1 MVQCLTGWFAPAVGG
16 CSPKSV
22 TGSLLYLDFFTIHA
36 SDRFPTIRHVTVEP
50 ETVSAVDSNL
60 LFTEGDAMQAIPGF
74 ELQAELHQGNASL
87 VYRGVRKHDGLPVI
101 VKIHRNEFPTVSE
114 IARFEHEYKVASPLL
129 LRHGVRVLDFLRIG
143 HSCALVYQDDGCFS
157 LRRLTAGRP
166 MVVDEWLGVAIRAA
180 SALAELQAN
189 RLVHGDINPNNILMH
204 PETGEIK
211 LTDFELINQTGD
223 PDASLSLGTLAYIAP
238 EQTGRVKA
246 RPDHR
251 SDLYALGATLFELAT
266 GQQPFPKLDDA
277 GLIHAHLAV
286 VPPSVSS
293 LRPDLPPVIDAV
305 IQRLLAKSP
314 ADRYQTATGLRADLV
329 ALHRQLRSGEPLEMA
344 LGQRDFAAGLK
355 LSSRLYGRNQQI
367 NALSLGLRKAQEHGG
382 LQWLSLRGPPGIGKS
397 SLLDQLEDVA
407 GDRVV
412 CRGRCVFGGLN
423 PYAALVDAFDCLVQR
438 WMSLPQEV
446 LSPLRARLAAELGN
460 NAGVLLPLVPGLEQ
474 LLGSLPQ
481 PATLEANAEQT
492 RLDLATRAFLGFA
505 MREQAPLVL
514 AVDDLQWADTA
525 TLSFI
530 EMLVRAQLGPCLLV
544 TSERD
549 ESSSRLRHWYQR
561 FDSPQYQ
568 PEQIELELLSEQDL
582 AELINDV
589 LALPSEI
596 RDGLVRL
603 LREKTLGN
611 PFFVRQVLAQWA
623 DSCYLHVDANG
634 QWQADL
640 ERIARLEVADNVLD
654 LLVARIR
661 SLPEAQRQVLRV
673 AACAGNRFES
683 KQLAAVLDRDDLPD
697 ILIQLADQGLLR
709 AHQSA
714 GRLEYAFVHDRVR
727 EAGLAE
733 LEPGE
738 RARWH
743 LAIAQTLQTEPH
755 SNVFAVVA
763 QYNQGQSAID
773 SDEERAS
780 VARLNAQAAQLA
792 RDQAAFDMAL
802 EFAEHAFELWPRAA
816 GQREP
821 QFSLK
826 LQVLLADS
834 LASCARLNEATVAFE
849 QALVMTDDPVTQAG
863 VIERLVDALQS
874 QGNPARACKEAERA
888 LALLGVELGL
898 DDARWVSAEQARLHE
913 ELVRPET
920 LSSIDDL
927 PEAEEEAA
935 RISRLYGKT
944 IIAVYFSNPSLLGY
958 MTARAVEHVL
968 ATGLTPEAGETFAWW
983 SMVLCMQGKYRQG
996 EAYARLPRAIHQRF
1010 GNDYYGG
1017 SGRMLAAGMALCWT
1031 RTYDEVYV
1039 EAGEA
1044 ADLLHQSGN
1053 LQFASYCLIVQH
1065 ISTVIEA
1072 SSLESMRQSCERW
1085 GNYCKKHV
1093 PLELRQARIRDYCIR
1108 RLMGRATEQLD
1119 CEALVAECE
1128 AESNLTDV
1136 CESLTE
1142 MARAAWI
1149 EEDFERALDYC
1160 ERAEPAFQAGAAGS
1174 LLLNYGHAVI
1184 YAICLARVS
1193 RTQPGE
1199 QAQTMRDKAR
1209 EVAQRVFQVTELAP
1223 GNFLAYDR
1231 LVASELHLMHDELA
1245 SAMAQCMLAI
1255 GHAQQH
1261 QQTLLQ
1267 AQAMRCL
1274 VMLFRQAGL
1283 DLAASIAREA
1293 SQLFQQAGCLSMV
1306 SHDRT
1311 VSSQHSSPL
1320 HSNASSNANLES
1332 VDLASI
1338 IKANEAITSE
1348 IDYDRLLLRLV
1359 QLTVENTGAQNGV
1372 LVMEPEAPRV
1382 IACNH
1387 HGRIDEPL
1395 QRSQRCPEQIL
1406 SYVLRTR
1413 LPVILEDGSR
1423 RNIYRDDRYFHS
1435 KEVRSVMAVPILRK
1449 DEVLGAVY
1457 LENNAVAGA
1466 FDRHRLQMIQH
1477 LLGGAAIALEN
1488 AILYQQQKQY
1498 AEELEARVR
1507 QRTLQLEQANSVLT
1521 RLAELDGLTQISNR
1535 RAFDKYAR
1543 LWLDAGHSLSL
1554 VLCDVDDFKAYND
1567 HHGHMAGD
1575 DVLRKVAKALDS
1587 VDLFGKGLVARYGGE
1602 EFAVLLYDLD
1612 GESVAGI
1619 ARACHQQ
1626 VLGLGLEH
1634 VAARACDRVSVS
1646 VGVATEKRR
1655 LDELISS
1662 ADRALYTA
1670 KAAGRNRVVLSA
1682 QLSKDES
1689 R

>member
-1 MVQCLTGWFAPAVGG
+1 
-16 CSPKSV
+16 
-22 TGSLLYLDFFTIHA
+22 
-36 SDRFPTIRHVTVEP
+36 
-50 ETVSAVDSNL
+50 
-60 LFTEGDAMQAIPGF
+60 MQAIPGF
-74 ELQAELHQGNASL
+74 ELRAELHQGNGSL
-87 VYRGVRKHDGLPVI
+87 VYRAVRKHDGQPVI
-101 VKIHRNEFPTVSE
+101 VKIHRNEFPTASE

-129 LRHGVRVLDFLRIG
+129 LRHGVQVLELLRIG
-143 HSCALVYQDDGCFS
+143 HSCALVYEDDGCFS
-157 LRRLTAGRP
+157 LRRLTGGRP
-166 MVVDEWLGVAIRAA
+166 MVLDELLGVATRVA

-211 LTDFELINQTGD
+211 LTDFELVNLASD
-223 PDASLSLGTLAYIAP
+223 PQASLSLGTLAYIAP

-266 GQQPFPKLDDA
+266 GKQPFPGLDDA

-286 VPPSVSS
+286 VPPSLTS

-305 IQRLLAKSP
+305 VQRLLAKSP
-314 ADRYQTATGLRADLV
+314 PDRYQTATGLRADLV

-355 LSSRLYGRNQQI
+355 LSSRLYGRQEAI
-367 NALSLGLRKAQEHGG
+367 DALSAGLRRARENTG
-382 LQWLSLRGPPGIGKS
+382 LDWLSLSGPPGIGKS
-397 SLLDQLEDVA
+397 SLLDQLDQVA
-407 GDRVV
+407 QERAV
-412 CRGRCVFGGLN
+412 CRGRCIAGGLK
-423 PYAALVDAFDCLVQR
+423 PYAALVDALDCLIQR
-438 WMSLPQEV
+438 WMSLPEDALNELRTQ
-446 LSPLRARLAAELGN
+446 LSAELGN
-460 NAGVLLPLVPGLEQ
+460 NAGVLLPLLPGLEQ
-474 LLGSLPQ
+474 LLGSLPE
-481 PATLEANAEQT
+481 PASLDANAEQT
-492 RLDLATRAFLGFA
+492 RLDLVTRAFLDFA
-505 MREQAPLVL
+505 MGEQSPLVL
-514 AVDDLQWADTA
+514 VIDDLQWADTA
-525 TLSFI
+525 TLHFL
-530 EMLVRAQLGPCLLV
+530 EMLITGQLGPCLLV

-549 ESSSRLRHWYQR
+549 ESSSLLKRWYQR
-561 FDSPQYQ
+561 FDQLQLQPQRL
-568 PEQIELELLSEQDL
+568 ELELLAEQDL
-582 AELINDV
+582 AEMIDDV
-589 LALPSEI
+589 LALPADR
-596 RDGLVRL
+596 RDELVKL

-623 DSCYLHVDANG
+623 DSGYLHVDANG

-640 ERIARLEVADNVLD
+640 ERIARLDVADNVLD

-661 SLPEAQRQVLRV
+661 SLPEGLRHVLRA
-673 AACAGNRFES
+673 AACAGTRF
-683 KQLAAVLDRDDLPD
+683 QANHLASILDRHDLHD

-709 AHQSA
+709 AHQGA

-733 LEPGE
+733 LDPVE
-738 RARWH
+738 RAHWH
-743 LAIAQTLQTEPH
+743 RAIAQKLQTDKR

-763 QYNQGQSAID
+763 QYNQAQSIID

-780 VARLNAQAAQLA
+780 VARLNAEAAHLA
-792 RDQAAFDMAL
+792 RSQAAFDMAL
-802 EFAEHAFELWPRAA
+802 EFAEHAVELWPQAA
-816 GQREP
+816 RQRDP
-821 QFSLK
+821 AFSLK

-834 LASCARLNEATVAFE
+834 RASCAQLEAATAAFE
-849 QALVMTDDPVTQAG
+849 QALQMTDDPVARAG

-874 QGNPARACKEAERA
+874 QGNPALACKEAERA
-888 LALLGVELGL
+888 LALLGVDLRL
-898 DDARWVSAEQARLHE
+898 DDAEWVAAEQARLHE
-913 ELVRPET
+913 DLVRPET

-1017 SGRMLAAGMALCWT
+1017 SGRMVAAAMALCWT
-1031 RTYDEVYV
+1031 RTFDEVYV
-1039 EAGEA
+1039 ESGEA
-1044 ADLLHQSGN
+1044 AELLHQSGN
-1053 LQFASYCLIVQH
+1053 LQFASYGLIVQH

-1072 SSLESMRQSCERW
+1072 ANLESMRQSCERW
-1085 GNYCKKHV
+1085 GNYCQKYV
-1093 PLELRQARIRDYCIR
+1093 PLELRQARIRDYCIL
-1108 RLMGRATEQLD
+1108 RLMGRVTEKLD
-1119 CEALVAECE
+1119 CEALVDECE
-1128 AESNLTDV
+1128 ADSNLTDV

-1142 MARAAWI
+1142 MARAAWV
-1149 EEDFERALDYC
+1149 EEDFERALRYC
-1160 ERAEPAFQAGAAGS
+1160 ERAEPAFQAGAAGT
-1174 LLLNYGHAVI
+1174 LLLNYGHAVM

-1193 RTQPGE
+1193 TEHEGQ
-1199 QAQTMRDKAR
+1199 QAQAMRERAS
-1209 EVAQRVFQVTELAP
+1209 EIAQRVFQVTELAP
-1223 GNFLAYDR
+1223 SNFLAYDR
-1231 LVASELHLMHDELA
+1231 LVASELHFMRGELEP
-1245 SAMAQCMLAI
+1245 AMAQCMMAI
-1255 GHAQQH
+1255 RHAQQY

-1267 AQAMRCL
+1267 AQATRAL
-1274 VMLFRQAGL
+1274 LAILKQLGL
-1283 DLAASIAREA
+1283 DMVGSIAREA
-1293 SQLFQQAGCLSMV
+1293 SQLFQQAGCLAMV
-1306 SHDRT
+1306 THDRQ
-1311 VSSQHSSPL
+1311 SGSHQ
-1320 HSNASSNANLES
+1320 ASSVHSTSSSSANLES

-1372 LVMEPEAPRV
+1372 LIMEPDAPRV
-1382 IACNH
+1382 IACNR

-1395 QRSQRCPEQIL
+1395 QNSLRCPEQIV

-1423 RNIYRDDRYFHS
+1423 RNIYRDDPYFQDN
-1435 KEVRSVMAVPILRK
+1435 EVQSVMAVPILRK
-1449 DEVLGAVY
+1449 GEVLGAVY

-1466 FDRHRLQMIQH
+1466 FDHHRLQMIQH

-1498 AEELEARVR
+1498 SEELEARVR
-1507 QRTLQLEQANSVLT
+1507 QRTLELEKANSVLT

-1543 LWLDAGHSLSL
+1543 LWLESGHSLSL

-1567 HHGHMAGD
+1567 HYGHMAGD
-1575 DVLRKVAKALDS
+1575 DVLRKVANALNS
-1587 VDLFGKGLVARYGGE
+1587 VDLSDKGLAARYGGE

-1612 GESVAGI
+1612 GEEVERI
-1619 ARACHQQ
+1619 AQVCHQR
-1626 VLGLGLEH
+1626 VLELDLPH
-1634 VAARACDRVSVS
+1634 AAARACRCISVS
-1646 VGVATEKRR
+1646 VGVATEGRA
-1655 LDELISS
+1655 LGDLISR
-1662 ADRALYTA
+1662 ADRALYAA
-1670 KAAGRNRVVLSA
+1670 KTAGRNRVILGPDLA
-1682 QLSKDES
+1682 DAEAG
-1689 R
+1689 RR